1 MTAFPFNPASM
12 TLARSWRIEQK
23 GPVMKKAAVA
33 ALFAALLSGCAP
45 SVSNLDDVKEHAA
58 EVWKQA
64 GFSIIG
70 YEGFEYGTTWCCS
83 SEKGG
88 AAVWYTLRRIPD
100 NGIIYH
106 GYIQRWKSEYHIY
119 NIKAL
124 DAIKPR

>member
-1 MTAFPFNPASM
+1 MKIAAAF
-12 TLARSWRIEQK
+12 I
-23 GPVMKKAAVA
+23 VA
-33 ALFAALLSGCAP
+33 ALALGGCAP
-45 SVSNLDDVKEHAA
+45 STANLDDVKEHAA
-58 EVWKQA
+58 DIWKQA

-83 SEKGG
+83 SLKGG

-106 GYIQRWKSEYHIY
+106 GYIQRWRDEYHIY